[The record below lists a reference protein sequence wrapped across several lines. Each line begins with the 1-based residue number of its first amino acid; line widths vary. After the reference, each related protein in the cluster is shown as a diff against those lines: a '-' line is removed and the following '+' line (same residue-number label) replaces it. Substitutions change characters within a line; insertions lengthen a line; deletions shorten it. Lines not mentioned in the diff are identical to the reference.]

1 MNKDN
6 KAKLIVASVIIFV
19 VMLMSVYIVS
29 VYGGSGKANPGTKH
43 VSFAAPEL
51 EKKEYEYNRRIDLVN
66 AKAKQSATVTK
77 ATNETELDIDIPEME
92 TNPFLIE
99 TNETVQQ
106 TETESHTEK
115 NMATSVVKI
124 SPTNKVVNR
133 TQKDDREASAVIQE
147 SAEQDPVR
155 RRKVRY
161 LNVSEN
167 SETAS
172 KKVSMSIPCRIYGEH
187 KVTNNSKIKARI
199 TEDVVIDNVKIKR
212 NTIVTGIAQL
222 TSTKVNIR
230 FETIQYENK
239 TIPVNMKAY
248 SRDGLEGIYI
258 EGGVGDDVKKD
269 VYDDILDAAS
279 PSTVDRIPI
288 VGDILKTTTKKQNN
302 RVYVDI
308 PNDYT
313 IYLRK

>member
-1 MNKDN
+1 MDKDT
-6 KAKLIVASVIIFV
+6 KPKIIVGAV
-19 VMLMSVYIVS
+19 VMIVVLFIVVYAVT
-29 VYGGSGKANPGTKH
+29 VFGGDRKTKKQSEK
-43 VSFAAPEL
+43 VAFSAPKL

-66 AKAKQSATVTK
+66 EKGYVPEQKKIIQEDTTEI
-77 ATNETELDIDIPEME
+77 NEDNHIE
-92 TNPFLIE
+92 NPFLS
-99 TNETVQQ
+99 NV
-106 TETESHTEK
+106 EK
-115 NMATSVVKI
+115 VH
-124 SPTNKVVNR
+124 
-133 TQKDDREASAVIQE
+133 QE
-147 SAEQDPVR
+147 SQPLRKSQNTAPTKKNIAPIEKVQHPSEGLKTMNQPEDQELTR
-155 RRKVRY
+155 RRKERH
-161 LNVSEN
+161 LSNESPSDSPSSFRVSE
-167 SETAS
+167 T
-172 KKVSMSIPCRIYGEH
+172 IPCSVYGVQR
-187 KVTNNSKIKARI
+187 VTNNSKLRARI
-199 TEDVVIDNVKIKR
+199 TEDVTLNGVKIKR
-212 NTIVTGIAQL
+212 NTIITGIVRL
-222 TSTKVNIR
+222 SNSKVNIK

-239 TIPVNMKAY
+239 TIPANMKAY